1 MYDPDL
7 QFKGKR
13 RCVVIGAKAEMTH
26 CQSVAGM
33 CYLLYS
39 EFTELSFFNAKA
51 FKPEI
56 FN

>member
-7 QFKGKR
+7 QYKGKS

-26 CQSVAGM
+26 CQSVAGT
-33 CYLLYS
+33 CYLLHS
-39 EFTELSFFNAKA
+39 VFTELSFFNAKA